1 MCCRNGT
8 DWCLGSQFTTSTTQ
22 ADQKQIMD
30 QVFNAANE
38 GGVNVN
44 QYQWGQ
50 DGLTAAPGGAIRP
63 QSTTST
69 TTTTENTIGVS
80 PNDGYAAWAKFSNHG
95 QSIGTQSA
103 FIGIRA
109 VQSVVLLLGLCR
121 TSQVVGRL
129 WRFDDTWTS
138 NNVTIFFSFLLTT
151 SSICLKHVSGQLR
164 SATRWGD
171 RSCFAWW
178 TNFRMRKWQ
187 SRNESLHKRQ
197 CNEKCILE
205 QTTHFYKYR
214 SDNTLVHPKIKRMM
228 LAW

>member
-80 PNDGYAAWAKFSNHG
+80 PNDGYAA
-95 QSIGTQSA
+95 
-103 FIGIRA
+103 
-109 VQSVVLLLGLCR
+109 
-121 TSQVVGRL
+121 
-129 WRFDDTWTS
+129 
-138 NNVTIFFSFLLTT
+138 
-151 SSICLKHVSGQLR
+151 
-164 SATRWGD
+164 
-171 RSCFAWW
+171 
-178 TNFRMRKWQ
+178 
-187 SRNESLHKRQ
+187 
-197 CNEKCILE
+197 
-205 QTTHFYKYR
+205 
-214 SDNTLVHPKIKRMM
+214 
-228 LAW
+228 